1 MTKVKQNPAKQLG
14 WSTKNIALSSAA
26 LCAGI
31 GFSIYYILHKKQH
44 KQIKPAINGN
54 DTKYILVSMSGEPMT
69 FTDKQVLE
77 IKRLYE
83 DGTSPIAIAEEFDIS
98 VVMVCRIVY
107 SINF

>member
-1 MTKVKQNPAKQLG
+1 
-14 WSTKNIALSSAA
+14 
-26 LCAGI
+26 
-31 GFSIYYILHKKQH
+31 
-44 KQIKPAINGN
+44 
-54 DTKYILVSMSGEPMT
+54 MSGEPMT